1 MRVQKKAVNSEN
13 NQFIGVSRGGKTT
26 KIHAVVDGL
35 GNPVN
40 FILTGGEVHD
50 SKQAIPLL
58 STLDI
63 CNSNILADRAYG
75 TRDIRNYISS
85 QKASYAIPPKTNAKA
100 LWNCDYYFYKER
112 HFVECFFNKIKA
124 FRRVATRYD
133 KLASSFL
140 AFIYIA
146 SIWVLAK

>member
-1 MRVQKKAVNSEN
+1 M
-13 NQFIGVSRGGKTT
+13 
-26 KIHAVVDGL
+26 
-35 GNPVN
+35 
-40 FILTGGEVHD
+40 
-50 SKQAIPLL
+50 L

-75 TRDIRNYISS
+75 TKDIRNYIDS
-85 QKASYAIPPKTNAKA
+85 QKASYAIPPKINAKE
-100 LWNCDYYFYKER
+100 LWDCDYYLYKER
-112 HFVECFFNKIKA
+112 HLIECFFNKIKA

-140 AFIYIA
+140 AFVYIA